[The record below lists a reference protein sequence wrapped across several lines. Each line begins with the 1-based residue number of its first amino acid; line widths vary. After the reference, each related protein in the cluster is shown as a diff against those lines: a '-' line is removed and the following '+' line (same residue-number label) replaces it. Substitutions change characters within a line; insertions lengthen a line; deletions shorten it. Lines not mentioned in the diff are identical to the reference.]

1 MEPASPAEPDRG
13 LDSPAD
19 LRLLERLLFFGLAAA
34 IIVGVVALLVT
45 GEWSVLL
52 VVVVAYAVIAGIQ
65 WVAVHRRMRGN
76 RDPR

>member
-1 MEPASPAEPDRG
+1 MEPGHSELDRG

-34 IIVGVVALLVT
+34 IIVGVVALVFT

-52 VVVVAYAVIAGIQ
+52 IVVAAYVVIAGIQ
-65 WVAVHRRMRGN
+65 WVAVHHRMRGD

>member
-1 MEPASPAEPDRG
+1 MEPGHSEPDRG

-34 IIVGVVALLVT
+34 IIVGVVALVLT

-52 VVVVAYAVIAGIQ
+52 LVVAAYAVIAGIQ
-65 WVAVHRRMRGN
+65 WVAVHRRMRGS